1 MFRDVVG
8 VNRKPR
14 HEVLAQDLPG
24 RLGIR
29 ALDLDFHV
37 QTTGAQD
44 RRIDHVFAVR
54 CPDDDDVLQAL
65 HAVNLTQELRHDGVL
80 DVTAHAAPPCSE
92 QRIHFVKEDD
102 DGHTFGRLLT
112 CPLEDETDMALRFA
126 NVLIE

>member
-29 ALDLDFHV
+29 TLDLDFHV
-37 QTTGAQD
+37 QTTGAQN

-54 CPDDDDVLQAL
+54 CPDYDHVLQAL
-65 HAVNLTQELRHDGVL
+65 HAINLTQELRHDGVL
-80 DVTAHAAPPCSE
+80 DVTLSPLPRVRNNESISSKKTMTTYLRTPSPCRWE
-92 QRIHFVKEDD
+92 R
-102 DGHTFGRLLT
+102 DGL
-112 CPLEDETDMALRFA
+112 ALRFA
-126 NVLIE
+126 NVLVQ